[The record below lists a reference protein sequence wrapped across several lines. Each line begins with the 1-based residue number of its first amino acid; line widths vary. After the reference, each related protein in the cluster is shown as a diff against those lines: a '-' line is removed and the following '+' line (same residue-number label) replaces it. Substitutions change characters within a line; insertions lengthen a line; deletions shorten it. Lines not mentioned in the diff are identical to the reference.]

1 MALSM
6 TGGSKSFIQNMQEP
20 KNGLTLCYAC
30 HPGGACRMGIFA
42 EELLPDGRVRARMRA
57 PADFEASPG
66 IAHGGWTAAIMD
78 EVCGHV
84 PIRLGSF
91 SVTGKLTIE
100 YKKPVP
106 VGVDLDVL
114 AWATNHRHGLWKI
127 SAEMRVSGC
136 DEVLSRAEGQFVERD
151 MAHYEQHAQKMAR
164 R

>member
-1 MALSM
+1 M
-6 TGGSKSFIQNMQEP
+6 TGAFKSFIENMQEP

-30 HPGGACRMGIFA
+30 HPGGTCRMGIFA

-66 IAHGGWTAAIMD
+66 IAHGGWTAALLD

-106 VGVDLDVL
+106 VGVDLEII
-114 AWATNHRHGLWKI
+114 AWATDHRHGLWKVTG
-127 SAEMRVSGC
+127 EMR
-136 DEVLSRAEGQFVERD
+136 
-151 MAHYEQHAQKMAR
+151 MT
-164 R
+164 